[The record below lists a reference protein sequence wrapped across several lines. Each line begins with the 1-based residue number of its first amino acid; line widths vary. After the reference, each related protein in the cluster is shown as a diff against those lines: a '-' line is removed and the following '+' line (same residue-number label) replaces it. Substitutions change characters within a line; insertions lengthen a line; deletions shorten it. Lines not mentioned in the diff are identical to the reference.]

1 MARPT
6 HWQRGFVEGADGF
19 SVANYHAAPLDVY
32 EDGET
37 ITRVRFRYQAIHVPS
52 IAPAE
57 GSGLGVA
64 IGLQLLDELE
74 DPAQHLFPADNPSQD
89 WLWWEFPF
97 FVPTSVEYQDGV
109 LQELDQAPLY
119 DSYRDCKT
127 QRKVVG
133 SQILWLVSQNS
144 ALAHSQTSHY
154 LSVSYST
161 LVIDAP

>member
-6 HWQRGFVEGADGF
+6 HWQRGFVEGADSF
-19 SVANYHAAPLDVY
+19 SVANYHAAALDVY
-32 EDGET
+32 QDGET

-64 IGLQLLDELE
+64 IGLQLLDEAVLPE
-74 DPAQHLFPADNPSQD
+74 TTLFPADNPNDD

-97 FVPTSVEYQDGV
+97 FTPTSVEYQDGV
-109 LQELDQAPLY
+109 LQELDAAPLY
-119 DSYRDCKT
+119 DIYRDCKT

-133 SQILWLVSQNS
+133 NQVLYLVSQTS
-144 ALAHSQTSHY
+144 ALAPTQTRHY